1 MGAFL
6 PALDFYIVNLAL
18 PAIRAGLRTTG
29 SELQLL
35 ISSYASAYAVFLIT
49 GGRLGDLYGRRR
61 MFMTG
66 MACFVLASIICGFAP
81 NGLVLICGRI
91 LQGASAAVMVPQV
104 LATIRILFSV
114 EEQPSVIGL
123 YGSVFGLASI
133 VGQLLGGALITWSP
147 SGLTW
152 QSIFLINVPIGVIA
166 LLGAA
171 RFVPEIQ
178 PSRRTRIDLAGVA
191 LLSLLLGSIIYPLT
205 CGGEAEWPPWTFV
218 SFAASIPILVVFIGT
233 ERWIARAGGDPLI
246 DLTLFKN
253 VTFVLGLGMAF
264 LFYCISV
271 FFLTFGIYLQSGL
284 GWTALQSGAAILPF
298 AMGFFAGS
306 LRSAKLYER
315 IGNHIL
321 SVGFG
326 LITLGFGVTALDIF
340 AGHGPG
346 IIFYLALICAG
357 VGQGFLQPSTVRIV
371 LGEVEPE
378 KAGLAAGVVTS
389 TLQVGA
395 AVGVAAIGSVFFWV
409 LDKQTTA
416 AAYGEAFASVLT
428 VAACLQAIGM
438 ALGAVLNRRHR
449 LGNSRLNFDQVI
461 DREPA

>member
-18 PAIRAGLRTTG
+18 PAIWAGLRTTG

-166 LLGAA
+166 LLGRGEIRSRDPALAA
-171 RFVPEIQ
+171 YTHRSGRGGTIIFVTGFYHLSPHLWRGSRMAAMDFRFF
-178 PSRRTRIDLAGVA
+178 RREHPD
-191 LLSLLLGSIIYPLT
+191 S
-205 CGGEAEWPPWTFV
+205 C
-218 SFAASIPILVVFIGT
+218 
-233 ERWIARAGGDPLI
+233 
-246 DLTLFKN
+246 
-253 VTFVLGLGMAF
+253 
-264 LFYCISV
+264 CIHW
-271 FFLTFGIYLQSGL
+271 Y
-284 GWTALQSGAAILPF
+284 
-298 AMGFFAGS
+298 
-306 LRSAKLYER
+306 R
-315 IGNHIL
+315 
-321 SVGFG
+321 
-326 LITLGFGVTALDIF
+326 ALDR
-340 AGHGPG
+340 P
-346 IIFYLALICAG
+346 
-357 VGQGFLQPSTVRIV
+357 
-371 LGEVEPE
+371 
-378 KAGLAAGVVTS
+378 
-389 TLQVGA
+389 
-395 AVGVAAIGSVFFWV
+395 
-409 LDKQTTA
+409 
-416 AAYGEAFASVLT
+416 
-428 VAACLQAIGM
+428 
-438 ALGAVLNRRHR
+438 RRW
-449 LGNSRLNFDQVI
+449 
-461 DREPA
+461 